1 LDERKFVGQTPLLS
15 QALITMLTQLE
26 FEALLDRY
34 LTGTNSPSEQK
45 LVEHWY
51 QQFGQDELKLL
62 SEAEQQASREAIWS
76 RIESQVIEKEKPD
89 SDVAT

>member
-1 LDERKFVGQTPLLS
+1 
-15 QALITMLTQLE
+15 MLTQLE